1 VWHLKPAASD
11 PNTVLAGVEDAALF
25 RSVDGGQS
33 WSELSGLR
41 EHGSGPRWQPGAG
54 GICLHTILLDP
65 RDTGCSSRS
74 QRPECSAPTTAAG
87 QPC

>member
-11 PNTVLAGVEDAALF
+11 PDTVLAGVEDAALF

-41 EHGSGPRWQPGAG
+41 EHGSGPR
-54 GICLHTILLDP
+54 
-65 RDTGCSSRS
+65 
-74 QRPECSAPTTAAG
+74 
-87 QPC
+87 